1 MRSISRLTMTALAT
15 GGLALLS
22 AFPAPAAV
30 IGTGSE
36 PVDDTFS
43 VGSCTA
49 PDGTVYDLVE
59 HDLGTSSFRDKFRG
73 PASRFSYDQV
83 WFGSG
88 ADDVVSTYTNVQTG
102 LSWSGHAVSQS
113 KDQRIL
119 AVHGNLQ
126 TYLRGVNS
134 HFEVIAPDGSV
145 AARQDVRVEFT
156 VQIDTQGT
164 ADPADDTDTFL
175 ELTKQ
180 AGRDTVRDFCVDAL
194 DYTVPAS

>member
-1 MRSISRLTMTALAT
+1 M
-15 GGLALLS
+15 
-22 AFPAPAAV
+22 
-30 IGTGSE
+30 
-36 PVDDTFS
+36 
-43 VGSCTA
+43 
-49 PDGTVYDLVE
+49 
-59 HDLGTSSFRDKFRG
+59 
-73 PASRFSYDQV
+73 

-156 VQIDTQGT
+156 IQMDTQGT
-164 ADPADDTDTFL
+164 ADPADDT
-175 ELTKQ
+175 KPSRPS
-180 AGRDTVRDFCVDAL
+180 GRGATRAL
-194 DYTVPAS
+194 STASARHPVP

>member
-1 MRSISRLTMTALAT
+1 MRSISRLTMTVLAT

-30 IGTGSE
+30 IGTGSD
-36 PVDDTFS
+36 PVDDTYPT
-43 VGSCTA
+43 GSCTA
-49 PDGTVYDLVE
+49 GDGTVYDLVE
-59 HDLGTSSFRDKFRG
+59 HDVGTSSFRDKFRG
-73 PASRFSYDQV
+73 SATRFSYDQV

-102 LSWSGHAVSQS
+102 LSWSGHVVSQS
-113 KDQRIL
+113 RDQRIL
-119 AVHGNLQ
+119 AVDGNLQ

-134 HFEVIAPDGSV
+134 HFDVIAPDGSV

-156 VQIDTQGT
+156 IQIDTLGT
-164 ADPADDTDTFL
+164 ADPEDDTDTFL
-175 ELTKQ
+175 EVTKR

-194 DYTVPAS
+194 AYTVPAS